1 MKIPVGYS
9 AQVTEIAAKL
19 ETEPSIH
26 QQKQSVPSPGRAH
39 KVISNAIYNLI
50 PQVWF
55 LGLTVFTTPFV
66 LHRLGVDAYGILSIV
81 TIVAG
86 YLAFLDLG
94 LNLAV
99 IRFIAAHHARGETE
113 EIIRV
118 TQTALFVFLV
128 MAALA
133 ATALFF
139 LSSAFALLLSVPDDL
154 QSDAVMALRLGAIS
168 FGVNLVMGVFSAV
181 PRALQRFDIVN
192 LLNAVIGT
200 LQIVGTV
207 ILLALGMG
215 LLSVVAWGCLLS
227 GVSLIIYVV
236 VAKRL
241 LPALRLRPR
250 FDAGK
255 FRELFKFSGYV
266 MASNF
271 TGVAAANSEK
281 LILGGLAPIAQV
293 TYYAVPFNLA
303 SRVLSLIPSN
313 LYAVL
318 FPAFS
323 AMGATDDREKIR
335 EAYSRA
341 FRFIFV
347 AVAPISIL
355 MGVFG
360 SDLLRIWIDD
370 DMARFGGPVLTVL
383 AVAVLMNAPAWV
395 SVTIGQSLGR
405 PALVA
410 AAQVANLVALIISGL
425 IFIPAYGAFGAALAW
440 LAGNIVG
447 IPTVV
452 FLVNRYVL
460 AFSTPQMLKES
471 LLRPVVAAVLT
482 LGAALAL
489 KPIVHGAVSLAI
501 ASILVSSVYLAVAYV
516 IAFNAEDQNMIKT
529 FAISQYKTMFRGAP
543 AIAKE
548 QI

>member
-1 MKIPVGYS
+1 M
-9 AQVTEIAAKL
+9 
-19 ETEPSIH
+19 PSH
-26 QQKQSVPSPGRAH
+26 GRAH

-94 LNLAV
+94 LNVAV
-99 IRFIAAHHARGETE
+99 IRFIAAHDAKGETE
-113 EIIRV
+113 EIVRV

-128 MAALA
+128 MATV
-133 ATALFF
+133 TAP
-139 LSSAFALLLSVPDDL
+139 ALLFLCGSFARLLRVPDNL
-154 QSDAVMALRLGAIS
+154 QADAVLALRLGAIS
-168 FGVNLVMGVFSAV
+168 FCVNLVMGVFWAV

-192 LLNAVIGT
+192 LLNVVIGT
-200 LQIVGTV
+200 LQIAGTV
-207 ILLALGMG
+207 VLLACGMG
-215 LLSVVAWGCLLS
+215 LLSVVVWGCLLS
-227 GVSLIIYVV
+227 GLSLLIYVV

-241 LPALRLRPR
+241 FPALRILPR
-250 FDAGK
+250 FDAEK

-271 TGVAAANSEK
+271 TGVASAQSEK

-303 SRVLSLIPSN
+303 SRVLTLIPSN
-313 LYAVL
+313 LFGVL

-323 AMGATDDREKIR
+323 AMAATEKQETIR
-335 EAYSRA
+335 QAYSRA
-341 FRFIFV
+341 FRVIFV
-347 AVAPISIL
+347 AVAPVSIL

-360 SDLLRIWIDD
+360 ADLLRLWIDD
-370 DMARFGGPVLTVL
+370 DMARFGGPVLAVL
-383 AVAVLMNAPAWV
+383 AGAVLINAPAWV
-395 SVTIGQSLGR
+395 SVTIGQSMGR

-410 AAQVANLVALIISGL
+410 AAQVVHLVALVISGL
-425 IFIPAYGAFGAALAW
+425 ILVPLHGAFGAALAW
-440 LAGNIVG
+440 LAGNVVG
-447 IPTVV
+447 IPILV

-460 AFSTPQMLKES
+460 GFRASQMLKES
-471 LLRPVVAAVLT
+471 LLRPVIAGAIT
-482 LGAALAL
+482 LGVALVL
-489 KPIVHGAVSLAI
+489 KPIVHGAVSLSL
-501 ASILVSSVYLAVAYV
+501 ASLLVSCVYLPLAYLV
-516 IAFNAEDQNMIKT
+516 AFNHEDQNIIKT
-529 FAISQYKTMFRGAP
+529 FAVTRYHAIFRSVP

-548 QI
+548 RV